1 MGPTNTPEVLA
12 AIPTAFDADGR
23 LDLDGCRSIIR
34 HLSSS
39 DVDGFFVAGTAGEFP
54 ALNRTERRLVAEV
67 ALETTPADKRV
78 VLHVGAASAYEVL
91 ALLDDARE
99 LGIRDVAVITPY
111 FLPADHDSLRE
122 FYRRVSEGSEG
133 MRVYPYLYAA
143 LCGNSVDEELLGEIA
158 SFPHIVGAKIS
169 SESPTRIG
177 RYVKAVPAGFDV
189 YAGADQE
196 LVAMLASGARGIVS
210 AMSACLPG
218 PFTRLAVAVAADSAE
233 DIARWQPQ
241 VDDICTVIAGSIA
254 RTKAALRLQGIAAGS
269 PRVTVAATDAVT
281 SVEIERIVKLYA

>member
-1 MGPTNTPEVLA
+1 MDSIDTPEVLA

-23 LDLDGCRSIIR
+23 LDLDGCRSIIKY
-34 HLSSS
+34 LSSS

-111 FLPADHDSLRE
+111 FLPANRDSLRE

-133 MRVYPYLYAA
+133 LRVYPYLYAA
-143 LCGNSVDEELLGEIA
+143 LCGNSVDEDLLGEIA
-158 SFPHIVGAKIS
+158 ALPHLAGAKIS
-169 SESPTRIG
+169 GESPRRVG
-177 RYVKAVPAGFDV
+177 RYVKATPPGFDV

-218 PFTRLAVAVAADSAE
+218 PFTRLAAAAAAGSGD
-233 DIARWQPQ
+233 DMARWQLE
-241 VDDICTVIAGSIA
+241 VDDVCTVIAGSIA
-254 RTKAALRLQGIAAGS
+254 RTKIALRLQGIAAGS
-269 PRVTVAATDAVT
+269 PRMAVEMPNDAAAT
-281 SVEIERIVKLYA
+281 EIERIVKLYA